1 MDELTETGNEKS
13 MVDISDVSFSNKDLK
28 SRVDVKP
35 LKGGGTNFKTHVLI
49 KSSDSKLMYKPSYG
63 IAIFCFIF
71 LAIGLGLLFLMFRG
85 LIIQDS
91 SADIPVLLLLIVGGV
106 FTMAGLL
113 MFYHFYK
120 PIVFDKTSGFYLKGY
135 NTNNA
140 TTKKSK
146 TSEQIALN
154 TVVALQIIGENVR
167 GSKSSFNSFELNL
180 VLKDGSRKNIVD
192 HGSLKSIVDD
202 ADLLSTFLDIPIWHA
217 KSNEE
222 D

>member
-1 MDELTETGNEKS
+1 
-13 MVDISDVSFSNKDLK
+13 
-28 SRVDVKP
+28 
-35 LKGGGTNFKTHVLI
+35 
-49 KSSDSKLMYKPSYG
+49 
-63 IAIFCFIF
+63 
-71 LAIGLGLLFLMFRG
+71 MFRS
-85 LIIQDS
+85 LIIQDT
-91 SADIPVLLLLIVGGV
+91 SAAIPVLLPLIVGGV

-140 TTKKSK
+140 TKKNSK

-154 TVVALQIIGENVR
+154 TIVALQIIGENVR